1 MALKKRHLLM
11 IVGLLLA
18 FAAMAVAA
26 ITILNDNVIT
36 TAETLE
42 LDGYPVTGIDVSA
55 HNGKIDFSKA
65 RAAGVQFA
73 FVKASEGATFRD
85 SLTRRNLNNAQEAG
99 LKVGTYHFFRFDVDG
114 VRQAHNL
121 LGAVAGLPLDLPLV
135 IDVES
140 HSNPYAPADKV
151 TRKVHDMADEL
162 TSYGYP
168 VIIYS
173 NKKGF
178 DSHIRDEFADCGVW
192 LCSFTQPADNK
203 SWTFW
208 QYSHKGSIPGID
220 GDVDLDLWHGTADEW
235 LKYVEQTRHSISV
248 ANMLYATINASQL
261 R

>member
-1 MALKKRHLLM
+1 MTLKKRHLML

-26 ITILNDNVIT
+26 ITILNDNVY
-36 TAETLE
+36 TATETLNLE
-42 LDGYPVTGIDVSA
+42 GYGVAGIDVSA
-55 HNGKIDFSKA
+55 HNGKIDFAKA
-65 RAAGVQFA
+65 GAAGVQFV

-85 SLTRRNLNNAQEAG
+85 SLMRRNLAAAQKAG
-99 LKVGTYHFFRFDVDG
+99 LKVGVYHFFRFDVDG

-121 LGAVAGLPLDLPLV
+121 LGTVAGLPMNLPLV

-140 HSNPYAPADKV
+140 HSNPYVPADKV

-162 TSYGYP
+162 TSFGYP

-178 DSHIRDEFADCGVW
+178 ESHIRDEFADCGVW
-192 LCSFTQPADNK
+192 ICSFSQPTDNK
-203 SWTFW
+203 GWTFW

-220 GDVDLDLWHGTADEW
+220 GDVDLDLWHSTADEW
-235 LKYVEQTRHSISV
+235 LKYVESTEKAISV